1 MKLPNGCCW
10 VQTLRHQVKEAAA
23 IETSI
28 DQWLDTILLLL
39 ICSAIVILNQLGYP
53 SLLTMLAQ
61 GMLAAAA
68 VIIAAKMV
76 IAVVRQR
83 AQAKR

>member
-1 MKLPNGCCW
+1 M
-10 VQTLRHQVKEAAA
+10 
-23 IETSI
+23 
-28 DQWLDTILLLL
+28 
-39 ICSAIVILNQLGYP
+39 ILNQLGYP